1 MWGRHIFKGTN
12 IYRSP
17 AFCCGKVPMCLPPL
31 WRSRC
36 ARACRENVGVSK
48 LHPVLL
54 EKYVSAGVDG
64 FTWLQTIQPLV
75 DLRPPESESGKLM

>member
-1 MWGRHIFKGTN
+1 M
-12 IYRSP
+12 
-17 AFCCGKVPMCLPPL
+17 
-31 WRSRC
+31 
-36 ARACRENVGVSK
+36 RAVAAKMHGVSK

-54 EKYVSAGVDG
+54 EKYVGAGVDG